1 MTSYCYVRVHNGN
14 TNESYDV
21 GPFDYSGNESA
32 FHTPSA
38 INWIYKQIGIIK
50 TKNPES
56 PLIKHKWTYVKDDFF
71 GPKAD
76 VKVEVNNITF
86 ETYTLVPPDRHNV
99 VAEHTTYDYPDWVKH
114 EDESSDGNV

>member
-1 MTSYCYVRVHNGN
+1 MATPCYVRVCNGN

-21 GPFDYSGNESA
+21 GPFDYSGNDSA

-38 INWIYKQIGIIK
+38 MNWIYKQIGIIQ

-56 PLIKHKWTYVKDDFF
+56 PLIKHKWSYVKDDFF

-86 ETYTLVPPDRHNV
+86 EIFTLVQPDIHNV
-99 VAEHTTYDYPDWVKH
+99 VEEHTTNDYPNWVIN
-114 EDESSDGNV
+114 ENESSDSNM